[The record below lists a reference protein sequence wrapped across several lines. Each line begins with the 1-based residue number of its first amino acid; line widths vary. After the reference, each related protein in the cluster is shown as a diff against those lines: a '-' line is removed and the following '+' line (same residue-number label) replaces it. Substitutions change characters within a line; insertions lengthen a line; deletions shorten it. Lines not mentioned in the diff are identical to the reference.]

1 MDALLTLTP
10 DQFSHLSHS
19 LCSDYRLQQRRSFSL
34 LLSPARFRHTIHF
47 LNSISMDDKTM
58 LIARYLLS
66 TLKRLTTV
74 WDTSIAG
81 RAGQMR
87 LRDFDVVL
95 LIMLLCEVSQHDSE
109 SLETSESTQWI
120 DVLKQYTL
128 NNNMFRLSA
137 AIGASTVTI
146 ISSYIDIATR
156 CWTFLA
162 ATGCAADGNCM
173 EKEVGTAVEAVVSL
187 PSVEV
192 GHGMS
197 VDCVICKEEMNQG
210 RDVCQLPCQHIFH
223 WVCILP
229 WLRRRNTCPCCRFQL
244 PTDDVI
250 GEIERLLA
258 ILVKEAGRIL

>member
-10 DQFSHLSHS
+10 HQFSHLSHS
-19 LCSDYRLQQRRSFSL
+19 LCSYFRLQQHRSFSL
-34 LLSPARFRHTIHF
+34 LLSPPHFTHTIHF
-47 LNSISMDDKTM
+47 LSSISMDDKTM

-66 TLKRLTTV
+66 MLKLLTVV
-74 WDTSIAG
+74 WDTSITRPA
-81 RAGQMR
+81 AQMR
-87 LRDFDVVL
+87 LRDLDAVL
-95 LIMLLCEVSQHDSE
+95 LIMLLCEVSEHDSE
-109 SLETSESTQWI
+109 SLDTSTSTQWI

-146 ISSYIDIATR
+146 MSSYIDIATR

-162 ATGCAADGNCM
+162 ATGCKCR

-192 GHGMS
+192 GHGMF
-197 VDCVICKEEMNQG
+197 VDCVICKEEMTQG

-223 WVCILP
+223 WICILS
-229 WLRRRNTCPCCRFQL
+229 WLKRRNTCPCCRFQL
-244 PTDDVI
+244 PTDDVF
-250 GEIERLLA
+250 GEIERLWA
-258 ILVKEAGRIL
+258 ILVKEAGRSFWGF